1 MKQFYH
7 NKFIFT
13 NLLRKQIILSF
24 DTYNDGIFVF
34 EDISGGKLQVGDKT
48 DSGGFVLKSLF
59 SGVATIP
66 SSFGGKTVTLL
77 SDHSFRACKSLTG
90 VVFPTTIEEIGYA
103 ALYDSNNI
111 EFVNFSS
118 PSSLKTIGSYS
129 FGLLTIIETIIIPS
143 SVETIMNGAFWYC
156 AKLTNFYYCGSS
168 DLRSISNC
176 FQGSPLVS
184 RVFVTSSYPYG
195 TFASKNVE
203 VVPFCPSQDL
213 PSHYIIHSQPKT
225 PLYYCSNLHSIR
237 IIIPFFV
244 NTILFI
250 C

>member
-1 MKQFYH
+1 MKQFYQS
-7 NKFIFT
+7 KFIST
-13 NLLRKQIILSF
+13 NLSIKQIVLSF

-77 SDHSFRACKSLTG
+77 SDHSFRSCKSLTG
-90 VVFPTTIEEIGYA
+90 VVFPTTIEEIGYT
-103 ALYDSNNI
+103 ALYQSNNI
-111 EFVNFSS
+111 EFVNFST
-118 PSSLKTIGSYS
+118 PSSLKTIGYSS
-129 FGLLTIIETIIIPS
+129 FGFLTIIETIIIPS
-143 SVETIMNGAFWYC
+143 SVETIMSDAFYYC
-156 AKLTNFYYCGSS
+156 YKLTNFYYCGSS
-168 DLRSISNC
+168 DFRSISGC
-176 FQGSPLVS
+176 FNSSPLVS

-213 PSHYIIHSQPKT
+213 PSHYITHSQTKT
-225 PLYYCSNLHSIR
+225 LLYNSSYLHSIQ

-244 NTILFI
+244 STVFFI

>member
-1 MKQFYH
+1 MKHFCH

-13 NLLRKQIILSF
+13 NLLKKQIILSF

-77 SDHSFRACKSLTG
+77 SDNSFRSCKSLTG
-90 VVFPTTIEEIGYA
+90 VVFPSTIEEIGYA
-103 ALYDSNNI
+103 SLYDSNNV

-118 PSSLKTIGSYS
+118 PSSLKTIDYAS
-129 FGLLTIIETIIIPS
+129 FGYLTIIETIIIPS
-143 SVETIMNGAFWYC
+143 SVETINSFAFYSC
-156 AKLTNFYYCGSS
+156 DKLKSFYYCGIS
-168 DLRSISNC
+168 DLHSISDC
-176 FQGSPLVS
+176 FHSSPLVS
-184 RVFVTSSYPYG
+184 KVLVTSSYPYG

-203 VVPFCPSQDL
+203 VVPLCPSQDL
-213 PSHYIIHSQPKT
+213 PSHYITHSLTKT
-225 PLYYCSNLHSIR
+225 LLYNCSNLHSIR

-250 C
+250 Y